1 MEILKVRMRLTRYK
15 KKKEKKLNPQ
25 VIPSQD
31 QTKVTLVESYEDT
44 PHTELHHLN
53 EI

>member
-1 MEILKVRMRLTRYK
+1 MEILSEDEINQIII

-31 QTKVTLVESYEDT
+31 QTKVTLVESY
-44 PHTELHHLN
+44 
-53 EI
+53 

>member
-1 MEILKVRMRLTRYK
+1 MEILSEDEINQIIIK

-31 QTKVTLVESYEDT
+31 QTKVTLVESY
-44 PHTELHHLN
+44 
-53 EI
+53 